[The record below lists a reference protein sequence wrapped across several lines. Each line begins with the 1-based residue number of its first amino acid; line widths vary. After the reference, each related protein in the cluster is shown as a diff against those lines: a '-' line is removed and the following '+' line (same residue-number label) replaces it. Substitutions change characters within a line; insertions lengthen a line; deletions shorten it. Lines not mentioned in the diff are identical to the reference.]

1 MTSTNRRP
9 GCQQY
14 NQLFHR
20 WLDRRC
26 HARTIRPSR
35 ARPSA
40 RTYTYHAVL
49 WLLGIYI
56 GNATNTGRCF
66 TTAQSTVTPT
76 QSPSPFPTR
85 PLSSLPSFVRRNDTR
100 SPTNTPTRN
109 PTAFTFAPS
118 ATVDPPS
125 WTPSDTPVFPTV
137 VATTGPSGVPS
148 GRSSFPSLFPSLRSV
163 SPTGFASQH
172 PTTASSSSPSQTTHP
187 SSVPSG
193 TPSQSPTTMPSIKP
207 SNFPSVPPSAV
218 PSQSPMRV
226 PSLLPS
232 GVPSV
237 SQSPTNIPSVSPSAV
252 PSLSPSAMSVFP
264 TNMPSLSPSTVPFF
278 VSTTPTE
285 LPSMEPTSIP
295 STEPSSIPSM
305 EPSSIPSANTFINTT
320 IPTSNRS
327 LEPSLS
333 NRSSVPSFNPTAQ
346 TTTRSTECANDTM
359 ALVVELRTDANPNE
373 TSWNVIVNGQNN
385 DTSYTYTVLEMLRS
399 NDTAANTTVRKRAC
413 VPRPHNA
420 TGEPTHTT
428 CYTFFIYDAFDDG
441 ICCRHGNGTYSV
453 SLDGVTILSGDGD
466 FGSNATQTFCTGDT
480 EPNSRISTS
489 PSGSVPS
496 ASPSWM
502 PSVSWMPT
510 IGPTTLD
517 TDVPSMSPTFTPTA
531 SPIAPTLTPTV
542 VPSASP
548 TTVSPTVIP
557 TVVPTVIP
565 TTQPTPRRTQQP
577 SLYPTVTRTKLYKG
591 DIEGLYFVITP
602 MSSALTNK
610 GILDW
615 KRVTQNHIVSY
626 WLSDGIQVDCTVQF
640 IRQIFEPSVD
650 ATSTADQPATTP
662 SGGGRVLRRLRED
675 DLTLF
680 FSVRG
685 ISYRILNSTIS
696 SPLDITATNIA
707 QDPFSNI
714 RVRNDYI
721 TKLSTMDP
729 ALFGSIETLTDVR
742 ILDSNNPTNPS
753 TKDDDLLLGLPSA
766 TMYALVGCVLGS
778 VVVFFAVG
786 LLLYVRRQ
794 KSRQVNVRNR
804 SRAFAGVY
812 EDDENT
818 HVDNPP
824 HHDPFANV
832 PEHRATSTQSPLPVR
847 SFTTGPSGSPYGG
860 YNNAYP
866 NNDDVSTL
874 ADPSPLTLGIHDNHS
889 LAEYTVDYDYSKA
902 YGGLGGNSIVSAAEG
917 TLGSSQPKTLGSFT
931 AATATSAA
939 NTSVPHRAGL
949 ANASAPTNTHQT
961 DGDNVRQQRRR
972 NPSPT
977 RSGVP
982 PRHPPPQSQLNPQPN
997 PHPDPNS
1004 VVENPVLGG
1013 TVASRSTSTSQPSPP
1028 RGNRNRRPIECPIQ
1042 NQTVDIF
1049 APSGKLGVVID
1060 TPNHDAPV
1068 IHAIKD
1074 SSVVAN
1080 LLRVGDSL
1088 IAVDDQDVRAMS
1100 AVKVSKLISK
1110 KSGQATRKLTIV
1122 RSRLVE

>member
-1 MTSTNRRP
+1 
-9 GCQQY
+9 
-14 NQLFHR
+14 
-20 WLDRRC
+20 
-26 HARTIRPSR
+26 
-35 ARPSA
+35 
-40 RTYTYHAVL
+40 
-49 WLLGIYI
+49 
-56 GNATNTGRCF
+56 
-66 TTAQSTVTPT
+66 
-76 QSPSPFPTR
+76 
-85 PLSSLPSFVRRNDTR
+85 
-100 SPTNTPTRN
+100 
-109 PTAFTFAPS
+109 
-118 ATVDPPS
+118 
-125 WTPSDTPVFPTV
+125 
-137 VATTGPSGVPS
+137 
-148 GRSSFPSLFPSLRSV
+148 
-163 SPTGFASQH
+163 
-172 PTTASSSSPSQTTHP
+172 
-187 SSVPSG
+187 
-193 TPSQSPTTMPSIKP
+193 MPSIKP

-232 GVPSV
+232 AVPSV
-237 SQSPTNIPSVSPSAV
+237 SQSPTIMPSVSPSAV

-373 TSWNVIVNGQNN
+373 TSWNVIESSVPSFIPTARSTTRSTECANDTMALVVELRTDANPNETSWNVIVNGQNN

-420 TGEPTHTT
+420 TATGEPTVTHTP

-466 FGSNATQTFCTGDT
+466 FGSNATQTFCTDDT
-480 EPNSRISTS
+480 TPNSRISTS

-753 TKDDDLLLGLPSA
+753 TENDLLLGLPSA
-766 TMYALVGCVLGS
+766 TLYALVGCVLGS
-778 VVVFFAVG
+778 IVLFFAVG

-804 SRAFAGVY
+804 SRAFAY
-812 EDDENT
+812 EDEDT
-818 HVDNPP
+818 HVDNPL

-832 PEHRATSTQSPLPVR
+832 PHRATSTQSPLPVR
-847 SFTTGPSGSPYGG
+847 SFTTGPSGSGPYGG
-860 YNNAYP
+860 YGNTYGHP

-949 ANASAPTNTHQT
+949 ANASAPTNTHPT
-961 DGDNVRQQRRR
+961 DGDNVNARQQRQR

-997 PHPDPNS
+997 PRHPDPNS

-1013 TVASRSTSTSQPSPP
+1013 TVASRSTVTSQPSPP
-1028 RGNRNRRPIECPIQ
+1028 RGNRVNNRRPMERERPIQ